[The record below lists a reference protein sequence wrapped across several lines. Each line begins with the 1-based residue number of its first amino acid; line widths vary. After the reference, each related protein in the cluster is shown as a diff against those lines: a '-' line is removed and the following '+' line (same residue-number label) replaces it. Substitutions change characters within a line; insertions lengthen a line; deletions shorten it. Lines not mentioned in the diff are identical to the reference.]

1 MIIDVFDSYAEA
13 KRTLSAYVN
22 GARKHPGLRGVE
34 YRIYPYYGK
43 YAVYRGRTYSDF
55 PDDRGCIFAARVR

>member
-13 KRTLSAYVN
+13 KIALSAYIN
-22 GARKHPGLRGVE
+22 GARKHPGLREIE

-43 YAVYRGRTYSDF
+43 YAIYRGRKYSDF
-55 PDDRGCIFAARVR
+55 PGDRGCIFADRVR